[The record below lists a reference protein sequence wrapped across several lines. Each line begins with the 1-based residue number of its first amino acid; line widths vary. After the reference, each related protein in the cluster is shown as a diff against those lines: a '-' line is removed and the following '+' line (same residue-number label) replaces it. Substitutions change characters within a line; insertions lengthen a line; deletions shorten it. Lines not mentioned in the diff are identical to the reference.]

1 MIKKI
6 KDQDDF
12 FQEIVEKINKDAK
25 EVRFIA
31 TEKMEFSLGEVKDHF
46 STVFQTMKTNNL
58 ETKEHMNREFNRL

>member
-46 STVFQTMKTNNL
+46 STVF
-58 ETKEHMNREFNRL
+58 